1 MTRTRHYYNSRLPQH
16 TTHNKTRRS
25 LPFSLNSRNM
35 AISSYKHSEA
45 TSWLTKA
52 CQLLKEDRWPPEMP
66 LHFDG
71 SDFKEESRDEAALV
85 FFDAIWG
92 WGKAKTISLKNI
104 RLSLRGKEKLGSALD
119 ANPFLDNLSL
129 VKVSSDDGR
138 MEFLSRSLFS
148 GNKSIKELTIDSC
161 QIRRQDYHFMRRI
174 LGVGHL
180 QVLKLRNLDDVIP
193 TISPYLAHSSLKMLG
208 ISGCR
213 ANQESLVEM
222 LRSITL
228 NTNIKSLVLQDC
240 GIGSSVKKELND
252 LLSNNSTLQSVDL
265 RENNIYEETI
275 ALLAKGGLRHNNS
288 IQTLILSQNPI
299 GDDGASSIAE
309 MLALNPTIESLGLI
323 DCEIWGRGC
332 MSLASGLASMK
343 GLKELFVDGDMEDF
357 AHVVLQS
364 LESNMSLHHLW
375 TDRTTYLIHRDRTW
389 RQVEFFLRLN
399 RAKRRILVE
408 PSVPVS
414 LWPIVLEGVSGDPRL
429 IYHLLRQKPEL
440 ISTKN

>member
-1 MTRTRHYYNSRLPQH
+1 
-16 TTHNKTRRS
+16 
-25 LPFSLNSRNM
+25 
-35 AISSYKHSEA
+35 
-45 TSWLTKA
+45 
-52 CQLLKEDRWPPEMP
+52 
-66 LHFDG
+66 
-71 SDFKEESRDEAALV
+71 
-85 FFDAIWG
+85 
-92 WGKAKTISLKNI
+92 
-104 RLSLRGKEKLGSALD
+104 
-119 ANPFLDNLSL
+119 
-129 VKVSSDDGR
+129 

-174 LGVGHL
+174 LGVGPL
-180 QVLKLRNLDDVIP
+180 QVIKLRNLDDVIP

-228 NTNIKSLVLQDC
+228 NTNINSLVLQDC

-265 RENNIYEETI
+265 RENNICEETI

-440 ISTKN
+440 ISTEN